1 MPAATTTSAAQPADD
16 LDDLFNY
23 DVEDDV
29 FVDYQP
35 NMDAPPA
42 AAKTSSAAPKV
53 ADLGIDE
60 EIQVVKKR
68 KPIAKLDEN
77 RFVIRSSGV
86 GRPIG
91 VIMHF

>member
-1 MPAATTTSAAQPADD
+1 MPAATTTSTAQPADE

-23 DVEDDV
+23 DVDDDV
-29 FVDYQP
+29 FADYQH
-35 NMDAPPA
+35 NMDAPLTDN
-42 AAKTSSAAPKV
+42 KTSSAAPKV

-77 RFVIRSSGV
+77 RFVASD
-86 GRPIG
+86 
-91 VIMHF
+91 

>member
-1 MPAATTTSAAQPADD
+1 MPAATTTSAAPAPDD

-23 DVEDDV
+23 DVDDDV
-29 FVDYQP
+29 FADLQP
-35 NMDAPPA
+35 NMDAPPM
-42 AAKTSSAAPKV
+42 AAKNSSLARKA

-77 RFVIRSSGV
+77 RCVLRSFRV
-86 GRPIG
+86 ERPLA
-91 VIMHF
+91 VKDPR

>member
-1 MPAATTTSAAQPADD
+1 MPAATTASAAPPPDD

-23 DVEDDV
+23 DVDDDV
-29 FVDYQP
+29 FADLQP
-35 NMDAPPA
+35 NMDAPPI
-42 AAKTSSAAPKV
+42 AAKSSSTAPQV

-77 RFVIRSSGV
+77 RCVICNLRV
-86 GRPIG
+86 EYPIPTKCSR
-91 VIMHF
+91 